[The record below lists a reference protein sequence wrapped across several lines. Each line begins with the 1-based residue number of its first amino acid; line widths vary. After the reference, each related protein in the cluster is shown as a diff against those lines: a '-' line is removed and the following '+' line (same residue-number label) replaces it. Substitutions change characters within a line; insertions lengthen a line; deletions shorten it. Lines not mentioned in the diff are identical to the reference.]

1 MVKDAINTSDKK
13 RNALTEIDS
22 NAETSSS
29 DEKWSDGESYDSG
42 DTENIPHHSTTKKK
56 RSEFNMCCCS
66 LFFIF
71 QISPTSSFIGKK
83 QRKAASARVSESPT
97 VELPPIVELPATA
110 LVSSGELVQG
120 HPKDDSVYLASDDSD
135 APRRT
140 MRIRKTT
147 SRYGLES
154 QEGSDE
160 DANSM
165 EQDEESESE
174 HGSDEDAYSMDQ
186 EDESDSEPK
195 GEPEGCF
202 AEEVEE
208 EEFEMD
214 KEEEEWKLKHDPLA
228 KKDGDFDSVSINQ
241 EDKDDVNQWQM
252 VVFGQDFDSKPQR
265 NVHGKN
271 RPKPPSSH
279 SIT

>member
-1 MVKDAINTSDKK
+1 MNPNPFAKFAAGNTDTSFDSPKKRKYSDETSDVIDLCELENEELKIPQLLNHRTFIPNPSPK
-13 RNALTEIDS
+13 SNPSDLFIYDQVGTDSKVPPEKEVIDLTAD
-22 NAETSSS
+22 
-29 DEKWSDGESYDSG
+29 
-42 DTENIPHHSTTKKK
+42 
-56 RSEFNMCCCS
+56 
-66 LFFIF
+66 
-71 QISPTSSFIGKK
+71 
-83 QRKAASARVSESPT
+83 
-97 VELPPIVELPATA
+97 
-110 LVSSGELVQG
+110 VQG
-120 HPKDDSVYLASDDSD
+120 HPKDDSAYLTSDDSD

>member
-1 MVKDAINTSDKK
+1 MNTSFDSLKK
-13 RNALTEIDS
+13 RKSPDKTRELIDLCESEDEGLDIPQFSQWRNVQNPIPSPSPKS
-22 NAETSSS
+22 NPL
-29 DEKWSDGESYDSG
+29 D
-42 DTENIPHHSTTKKK
+42 
-56 RSEFNMCCCS
+56 
-66 LFFIF
+66 
-71 QISPTSSFIGKK
+71 SFIYDQVDMDSKVPPEK
-83 QRKAASARVSESPT
+83 EVIDLT
-97 VELPPIVELPATA
+97 VD
-110 LVSSGELVQG
+110 VQG
-120 HPKDDSVYLASDDSD
+120 QPKDDSAYLASDDSD

-154 QEGSDE
+154 HE